1 MQKHYTSFNLCVVSP
16 GYPTKSTIDF
26 IFVDQLCQAIAD
38 RGVSVSIIAPQSIS
52 KVLIR
57 RDSYT
62 KEFTEIVTA
71 QGNTIHLYRPFYVS
85 FGAIGGRLN
94 RMAFSKAVKKAFLNM
109 DRKPDICYGHFWE
122 SVFSLLPLAKR
133 KSIPLYASSGEDKID
148 IHLMLDHREIE
159 EMKSYVSSVVSVST
173 KNKSECIQAGL
184 ADEPNIF
191 VLPNSVDLHHFKP
204 LDKIQLRSRFGIED
218 RNFVVSF
225 VGQFNERKGIDR
237 LVKALQMINDESI
250 LSIFLGSGSVDP
262 SYERVIIADTVPHA
276 LVPSYL
282 NCADV
287 FILPTLNEGCSNA
300 IIEAMACGLPII
312 SSDLPFNDD
321 ILSESNSIR
330 IDPTNIEQISNAI
343 VELKNNR
350 EKRLGLARGALD
362 TAKRLDITN
371 RADSVIKILLSK
383 PDDK

>member
-1 MQKHYTSFNLCVVSP
+1 MQKQYTSFNLCVVSP

-148 IHLMLDHREIE
+148 IHLMLA
-159 EMKSYVSSVVSVST
+159 V
-173 KNKSECIQAGL
+173 
-184 ADEPNIF
+184 
-191 VLPNSVDLHHFKP
+191 
-204 LDKIQLRSRFGIED
+204 
-218 RNFVVSF
+218 
-225 VGQFNERKGIDR
+225 
-237 LVKALQMINDESI
+237 
-250 LSIFLGSGSVDP
+250 
-262 SYERVIIADTVPHA
+262 
-276 LVPSYL
+276 
-282 NCADV
+282 
-287 FILPTLNEGCSNA
+287 
-300 IIEAMACGLPII
+300 
-312 SSDLPFNDD
+312 
-321 ILSESNSIR
+321 
-330 IDPTNIEQISNAI
+330 
-343 VELKNNR
+343 
-350 EKRLGLARGALD
+350 
-362 TAKRLDITN
+362 
-371 RADSVIKILLSK
+371 
-383 PDDK
+383 